1 MQEGPVTLERSA
13 DPPLPPVFRAVV
25 STVVPEATALDE
37 AGWSELEAL
46 VTDSIRRRPAALR
59 RRIRL
64 FLRLIQ
70 WLPLA
75 RYGRRFTNLDA
86 AQGTEFL
93 AGMQNHRVALIRI
106 GFWGL
111 RTLALL
117 GYYGRPAA
125 AEAIGYRPHP
135 LGWQAE

>member
-1 MQEGPVTLERSA
+1 M
-13 DPPLPPVFRAVV
+13 
-25 STVVPEATALDE
+25 PEATALDE
-37 AGWSELEAL
+37 ASWSELEAL
-46 VTDSIRRRPAALR
+46 VTDSIRRRPAALQ

-93 AGMQNHRVALIRI
+93 AGMQDHRVALIRI